1 MNILRVRITEPI
13 HSLFVHCGLWCSLP
27 LLACFAITF
36 IPVIKRSYALVRQYF
51 AFPRDVSLEHLWYM
65 FTDVRGPRGRFD
77 TVSQSNN
84 NFKGSL

>member
-51 AFPRDVSLEHLWYM
+51 AFPRDVSLEDLWYM